1 MKISKMANYQTNFA
15 ANPAKNT
22 LRKTIPVKTAAA
34 ALLAASAITLAGCAT
49 GKAVYAFTLVP
60 GGQNTQSADP
70 VNDKNY
76 RVQKFIEQLMAMG
89 YMDKKTKTGV
99 NHATSNEGEYLVFK
113 VKNPITEGYNYQN
126 LEKTFGMPK
135 GSLVESNGI
144 NKGLFGEKDK
154 NIELSCPNKK
164 KLKIFVDYLPTRV
177 KMWLI
182 STEAERKWM

>member
-1 MKISKMANYQTNFA
+1 MKIHPLTSCTKTSFEARLA
-15 ANPAKNT
+15 KIPSKNT
-22 LRKTIPVKTAAA
+22 IPLKTTAA
-34 ALLAASAITLAGCAT
+34 ALLAATAITITGCTT

-60 GGQNTQSADP
+60 GGQNADNVDP

-76 RVQKFIEQLMAMG
+76 RTQKFIEQLMSMG
-89 YMDKKTKTGV
+89 YIEKKTKKGV

-126 LEKTFGMPK
+126 IEKTFGMPK
-135 GSLVESNGI
+135 GFLTESNGI
-144 NKGLFGEKDK
+144 KKGLFDDKD
-154 NIELSCPNKK
+154 IELSCPNKK
-164 KLKIFVDYLPTRV
+164 NLKIFVDYLPTRV